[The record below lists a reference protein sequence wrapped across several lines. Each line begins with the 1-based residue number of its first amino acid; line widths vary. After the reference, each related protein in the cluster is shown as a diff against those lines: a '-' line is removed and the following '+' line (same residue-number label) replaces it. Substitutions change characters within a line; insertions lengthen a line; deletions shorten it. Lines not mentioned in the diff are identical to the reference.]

1 MSRGGCLDKR
11 KHKRWQLSK
20 QLPIMDKNT
29 DKYIGHIANIS
40 LGGAAFVSDKA
51 FKSDGY
57 YNIKIDLEQESIPV
71 KDTLELE
78 AKNVWSAKDS
88 TGNYMAGMQF
98 ENVDMDTKRKIEN
111 IILHIGYTNQPLHPS
126 PNI

>member
-1 MSRGGCLDKR
+1 
-11 KHKRWQLSK
+11 
-20 QLPIMDKNT
+20 MDKNT